1 MQVTCPAIS
10 DDAFLSSVLAHLDC
24 QAQNLGSGGY
34 QALANPGGAAALLLT
49 GALTIFVALIGY
61 RLLLGETP
69 SVRDGVVAAI
79 KVGVVLALATSWP
92 AFRTLAYDVAL
103 RAPADLT
110 ASIGAPSGLP
120 GAQGGLVA
128 RLQAVD
134 YQLTELNVIGAGR
147 APNTT
152 PAVGPTTQPLT
163 PAQQAAELRRVQDL
177 GTRARWD
184 PARDFSLLGSA
195 RALFLSGAIAGFASV
210 RLVAG
215 LLLALGPL
223 FVIFLL
229 FDGTRGLFEGWVRG
243 LAGAALGALGVAIV
257 LGVELALLEPWL
269 AAVLELRHQ
278 SIATPAV
285 PVELLV
291 LTLVFAVTLVAVL
304 IAVGRVAAGFR
315 LPPVWRTLHD
325 RLAVGV
331 GGRGP
336 AHAAGRVTA
345 APLLEAPRAG
355 QAAAN
360 DERGRALA
368 IADAVAATQRRESHH
383 VQPAPASLGG
393 RPGIAPTASND
404 VAVAAAVPLGQSF
417 RRRTRGRVSA
427 GASGRDGN
435 A

>member
-1 MQVTCPAIS
+1 MMQVACPAIA
-10 DDAFLSSVLAHLDC
+10 DDAFISTVLAHLDC
-24 QAQNLGSGGY
+24 QAQNLGAGGY
-34 QALANPGGAAALLLT
+34 QALAAPGGPATLLLT
-49 GALTIFVALIGY
+49 GAMTLFIALIGY

-79 KVGVVLALATSWP
+79 KIGIVLALATSWP

-103 RAPADLT
+103 RAPADM
-110 ASIGAPSGLP
+110 ANSIAAPSGLP

-128 RLQAVD
+128 RLQQVD
-134 YQLTELNVIGAGR
+134 NELAELTLIGPGR
-147 APNTT
+147 APDENIM
-152 PAVGPTTQPLT
+152 VGPTEPLT
-163 PAQQAAELRRVQDL
+163 PDQQAQELRRARDL

-184 PARDFSLLGSA
+184 PARDYSLLGSA
-195 RALFLSGAIAGFASV
+195 RTLFLSGAIAGFASV

-243 LAGAALGALGVAIV
+243 LAGATLGALAVAIV

-269 AAVLELRHQ
+269 VAVLDLRHQ
-278 SIATPAV
+278 NIATPAV

-304 IAVGRVAAGFR
+304 IAAGKVAAGFR
-315 LPPVWRTLHD
+315 LPPAWRVLRD
-325 RLAVGV
+325 RV
-331 GGRGP
+331 
-336 AHAAGRVTA
+336 AGRTD
-345 APLLEAPRAG
+345 APVALLEGPRAG
-355 QAAAN
+355 QGVPN
-360 DERGRALA
+360 DMRGRALM
-368 IADAVAATQRRESHH
+368 IADAVATTQRRESQGL
-383 VQPAPASLGG
+383 QPAAASLG
-393 RPGIAPTASND
+393 RPGITPTASND

-427 GASGRDGN
+427 GASRRDSIR
-435 A
+435 